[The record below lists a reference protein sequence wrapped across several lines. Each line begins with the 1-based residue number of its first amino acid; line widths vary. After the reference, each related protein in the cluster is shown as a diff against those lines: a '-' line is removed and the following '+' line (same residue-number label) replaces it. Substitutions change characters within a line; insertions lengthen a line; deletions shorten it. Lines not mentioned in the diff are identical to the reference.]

1 MGTQTDLLIEAQ
13 RSGNWVTRATNQAL
27 ETALVGLCVEFKPAD
42 TEQIRADDLRVV
54 NVRSAL
60 EEVLEETCAVAEH
73 DLPSWVLDEYEAAK
87 SRAAGK
93 VAALLSLCEDYKN
106 TESVLTNPGNM
117 VLANIRRAIAELL
130 EETRVAPEHKLP
142 SWVRDEYEAAKAR
155 LAGEGVAINTDGSGL
170 RWSTANHRYRRTVT
184 EPGTFEWRGP
194 RFKARPPEPREGER
208 YDYEGHPIRPVAI
221 SLMVLREMSVKL
233 YLDALTERLDAILK
247 STSAETQIDAG
258 QSDDLT
264 GEVVQTEPLVAPIDD
279 DLGWIDSA
287 MMARSLSG
295 LHGWGSERWAKALDG
310 NRKWASDT
318 TFYRRAAGRRKSNSY
333 QPVLLMARILSKYPD
348 IKVMAANSVFN
359 QKTSLKSWREQW
371 SAHVEDHL
379 VLYDKLHTDR

>member
-1 MGTQTDLLIEAQ
+1 MGTQTDLLIEA
-13 RSGNWVTRATNQAL
+13 RRDGNWVTRATNQAL
-27 ETALVGLCVEFKPAD
+27 ETALVGLCVEFKAGE
-42 TEQIRADDLRVV
+42 TEQIRSSDLRVV
-54 NVRSAL
+54 NIRS
-60 EEVLEETCAVAEH
+60 EMENVLEETCAVAEH
-73 DLPSWVLDEYEAAK
+73 DLPAWVQDEYEAVK
-87 SRAAGK
+87 SAG
-93 VAALLSLCEDYKN
+93 VNSD
-106 TESVLTNPGNM
+106 
-117 VLANIRRAIAELL
+117 
-130 EETRVAPEHKLP
+130 ETG
-142 SWVRDEYEAAKAR
+142 W
-155 LAGEGVAINTDGSGL
+155 
-170 RWSTANHRYRRTVT
+170 RWSTANRLYERMVTDAGTV
-184 EPGTFEWRGP
+184 EWRGP

-208 YDYEGHPIRPVAI
+208 YDYEGHPIRPVGI

-318 TFYRRAAGRRKSNSY
+318 TFYRRAAGMRKSNSY

-379 VLYDKLHTDR
+379 VFYDKLHTDR